1 MSGVREATHAG
12 SWYTSSRSGLHNQLS
27 QNLSAVKPISTLDYD
42 PPVSNAKA
50 IIAPH
55 AGYSYS
61 GPAAAWAYAAVPTEK
76 IKRVFLLG
84 PSHHAYLPGVALSK
98 FEAYETPL
106 GDIPLDIDTINELRA
121 TRIFS
126 DMKSSTDEDEHSLE
140 MHLPYIRLIFQ
151 ERNDLKLVP
160 ILVGHPNAS
169 TSVKLSEALAKYWQ
183 DDKTFFVI
191 SSDFCHWGSRF
202 ACTPY
207 YPNIPALVNP
217 VPPVKSSTSSISRI
231 LTQPPE
237 LVKKFSSTTSNPDVP
252 IWKSIEYMDH
262 EGMDLLRKPGEDGA
276 VEKWHGYLERTKN
289 TICGRNPITVLLN
302 LVQFVYK
309 DQQVKPEFIFVRYEQ
324 SSRCVTGKDSSV
336 SYVSGVLRVPQ

>member
-1 MSGVREATHAG
+1 MLG
-12 SWYTSSRSGLHNQLS
+12 SGLHNQLS

-151 ERNDLKLVP
+151 E
-160 ILVGHPNAS
+160 
-169 TSVKLSEALAKYWQ
+169 
-183 DDKTFFVI
+183 
-191 SSDFCHWGSRF
+191 
-202 ACTPY
+202 
-207 YPNIPALVNP
+207 
-217 VPPVKSSTSSISRI
+217 
-231 LTQPPE
+231 
-237 LVKKFSSTTSNPDVP
+237 
-252 IWKSIEYMDH
+252 
-262 EGMDLLRKPGEDGA
+262 
-276 VEKWHGYLERTKN
+276 
-289 TICGRNPITVLLN
+289 
-302 LVQFVYK
+302 
-309 DQQVKPEFIFVRYEQ
+309 
-324 SSRCVTGKDSSV
+324 
-336 SYVSGVLRVPQ
+336 